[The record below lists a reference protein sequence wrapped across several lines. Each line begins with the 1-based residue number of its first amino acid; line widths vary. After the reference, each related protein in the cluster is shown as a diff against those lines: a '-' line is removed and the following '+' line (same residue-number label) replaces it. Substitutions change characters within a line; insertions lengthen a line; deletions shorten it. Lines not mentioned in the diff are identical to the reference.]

1 MSRLA
6 RVVLPGV
13 PHHVTQRGNRREQTF
28 FEDGDYGLYLDLL
41 ADAARRAQ
49 VEVWSYCLMPN
60 HVHIIA
66 VPQDEDGLRRTFRYV
81 HRHYAGYIKA
91 RLRVTGHLWQGR
103 FSSVAMDEGHL
114 MSALRYVALN
124 PVRARLVARAGDWRW
139 SSTGA
144 LLRGA
149 DDHVVKV
156 APALERVGDFGAFLD
171 EAFDEALTY
180 APLRKAESIGRPVGA
195 KDWLAAMEAR
205 TGRTL
210 APQKRGPKPL
220 VI

>member
-1 MSRLA
+1 ML
-6 RVVLPGV
+6 
-13 PHHVTQRGNRREQTF
+13 
-28 FEDGDYGLYLDLL
+28 
-41 ADAARRAQ
+41 
-49 VEVWSYCLMPN
+49 
-60 HVHIIA
+60 
-66 VPQDEDGLRRTFRYV
+66 FR
-81 HRHYAGYIKA
+81 
-91 RLRVTGHLWQGR
+91 
-103 FSSVAMDEGHL
+103 S
-114 MSALRYVALN
+114 
-124 PVRARLVARAGDWRW
+124 RLVARAGDWRW

-156 APALERVGDFGAFLD
+156 APALDRVGDFGAFLD

-210 APQKRGPKPL
+210 AP
-220 VI
+220 